1 MAKNLCV
8 ICKKD
13 SGIFRVCAS
22 CQSDSII
29 PCPDCGKPT
38 PQITVMGKAR
48 KNKTCVACTSSA
60 KADTHKI
67 GRSCAVCGIR
77 SANID
82 FFYQLCKKCASIKST
97 CPICKGEMPKYIKRG
112 GIRKYCSAACSKKA
126 NPTPSE
132 SIILGQIKRFANHV
146 YKSHQ
151 NKIARSGN
159 EYKEWRKA
167 VYERDNYTCQKCGL
181 KSGNGKAVELHPHH
195 IKPFATFPELRFEVS
210 NGITLCK
217 DCHRKEHKHI
227 FIGKTKKSP
236 SV

>member
-1 MAKNLCV
+1 MAKNLCI

-13 SGIFRVCAS
+13 SGNFRVCAS

-48 KNKTCVACTSSA
+48 KNKTCVACTASA
-60 KADTHKI
+60 KAYTHAVGKRCKI
-67 GRSCAVCGIR
+67 CNIRRHDVDQKYQVCP
-77 SANID
+77 D
-82 FFYQLCKKCASIKST
+82 CFQEKTKCPQ
-97 CPICKGEMPKYIKRG
+97 CGNDMPKYKKRG
-112 GIRKYCSAACSKKA
+112 LLRSSCSFRCSKLLHPNTHEQATRAQK
-126 NPTPSE
+126 T
-132 SIILGQIKRFANHV
+132 RFKDHV

-151 NKIARSGN
+151 NKTARGSY

-195 IKPFATFPELRFEVS
+195 IKPFATFTELRFEVS

-217 DCHRKEHKHI
+217 DCHKKEHKHI
-227 FIGKTKKSP
+227 FIGKTKKSL